1 MQWTMLTLMEINKL
15 DYWKEIGYKSEYSRI
30 RMEKFPPNGPTVE
43 VAQIRRGVVSFVTSE
58 RELDSVV

>member
-1 MQWTMLTLMEINKL
+1 MLTLMEINKL

-30 RMEKFPPNGPTVE
+30 RMEKFPPNGSTVE
-43 VAQIRRGVVSFVTSE
+43 VAQIRWGGGVSFVTSE